1 MQKDTLAQIKALK
14 EQGKRTPRVIV
25 IGAGMSGICMGIRLR
40 EAGIEDFVI
49 YEKKDNIGGTWRE
62 NTYPGLACD
71 VPSYFYTYS
80 FEPNPNWSHRFPPGA
95 EIQAYFESVFE
106 KYGLAAYTQFN
117 TEIAD
122 CRFEQ
127 GRWQVD
133 LADGKT
139 DSAEFLIAA
148 TGVLHQVNMPTI
160 EGLDSFEG
168 DQFHS
173 ARWDHQVALKDKRI
187 GIIGTGSTALQMVA
201 PLAELAGKLTL
212 FQRTAQWVISAPD
225 KQYSERWKQL
235 VAKHEWLST
244 ALYRG
249 YKFMIEQT
257 LGKAVIKPGWRR
269 TLLNNMC
276 ESNLKVIKDRELR
289 HRLTPTYEPGCKR
302 MVVSSSFY
310 PAIQKP
316 NCALVTDS
324 IERIEPKGVRT
335 KDGELHELDVMVIC
349 TGFDGFA
356 FMRPMAMTGKDG
368 LTLAE
373 AWEKGPKALRSL
385 TIPGFPNFF
394 MLIGPHSPIGNY
406 SLIPLAEGQSMYAMQ
421 CIKKYM
427 EGSFDQI
434 EPKQQAVND
443 FYQKVGEAL
452 PDTVWTS
459 GCQSWYQD
467 DDGVPALWPWSP
479 QRYMKEIDQP
489 NMNEYELSSG

>member
-1 MQKDTLAQIKALK
+1 MESNTLDQIRALK
-14 EQGKRTPRVIV
+14 QKGARTPRVIV
-25 IGAGMSGICMGIRLR
+25 IGAGMSGICMGIRLL

-49 YEKKDNIGGTWRE
+49 YEKKEKIGGTWRE

-80 FEPNPNWSHRFPPGA
+80 FEPNPNWTHRFPPGS
-95 EIQAYFESVFE
+95 EIQQYFESVFD
-106 KYGLAAYTQFN
+106 KYGLAAHTQFN

-122 CRFEQ
+122 CRFEE

-133 LADGKT
+133 LANGKT
-139 DSAEFLIAA
+139 DSAEFLVAA
-148 TGVLHQVNMPTI
+148 TGVLHQINMPTI
-160 EGLDSFEG
+160 KGLESFEG

-173 ARWDHQVALKDKRI
+173 ARWDHDVELKGKRI
-187 GIIGTGSTALQMVA
+187 GIIGTGSTALQMVS
-201 PLAELAGKLTL
+201 PLSEVAEKLTL
-212 FQRTAQWVISAPD
+212 FQRTAQWVIAAPD
-225 KQYSERWKQL
+225 KQYSEGWKRL
-235 VAKHEWLST
+235 VARHAWLAT

-257 LGKAVIKPGWRR
+257 LGKAVVKPGWRR
-269 TLLNNMC
+269 TLLNWMC
-276 ESNLKVIKDRELR
+276 ESNLKTVKDRELR

-302 MVVSSSFY
+302 VVVSSNFY

-324 IERIEPKGVRT
+324 IERIEAAGVRT

-356 FMRPMAMTGKDG
+356 FMRPMAMTGRDG
-368 LTLAE
+368 VTLAD
-373 AWEKGPKALRSL
+373 AWKKGPRALRSL

-406 SLIPLAEGQSMYAMQ
+406 SLIPLAEGQSMYAMK
-421 CIKKYM
+421 CIKMYM
-427 EGSFDQI
+427 EKTFDEI
-434 EPKQQAVND
+434 EPKAEAVAS
-443 FYQKVGEAL
+443 FYQRVGEAL

-467 DDGVPALWPWSP
+467 EDGVPALWPWSP
-479 QRYMKEIDQP
+479 QRYMSEIADP
-489 NMNEYELSSG
+489 DLSEYALIRS